1 MSEGYI
7 IGGGG
12 SALNFK
18 VIAVSSELLLP
29 ATAKENTIAVITTT
43 PITSY
48 VFSST
53 APTSP
58 TEGMVW
64 FATGTASTGGFNAI
78 KRNGLWVYPTGCQQ
92 YVSGAWV
99 SKTAKTYQSGKWTE
113 WRLAVKQLYWN
124 GDKCENVTGG
134 WNYVADGG
142 TISFDTDYLYMSAP
156 QNKYPYVYTVNE
168 IALAAEDYSTL
179 YIDCVVSL
187 SGGNYLEV
195 TNTSGTSLGR
205 VYIGTTSR
213 GITQLDVS
221 KIEKGIVKCECV
233 NTRTMTVYR
242 IWAE

>member
-12 SALNFK
+12 GALNFR

-29 ATAKENTIAVITTT
+29 ATAKENTIAVITTM

-48 VFSST
+48 VFDMT

-58 TEGMVW
+58 VEGMVW
-64 FATGTASTGGFNAI
+64 FAIGTSSFTSFNAI
-78 KRNGLWVYPTGCQQ
+78 KKNGLWVYPTNCKQ
-92 YVSGAWV
+92 YVSGAWAQ
-99 SKTAKTYQSGKWTE
+99 KTAYTWMREKWNV
-113 WRLAVKQLYWN
+113 WKPPVKQLYWD

-134 WNYVADGG
+134 WNYVSDSGA
-142 TISFDTDYLYMSAP
+142 ISFGTDYLYMSAP
-156 QNKYPYVYTVNE
+156 QGKYPYVYTVNE
-168 IALAAEDYSTL
+168 IALAAENYSTL

-187 SGGNYLEV
+187 AGGNFLEV
-195 TNTSGTSLGR
+195 TNNSGTSLGR

-221 KIEKGIVKCECV
+221 NIEKGIVKYECV
-233 NTRTMTVYR
+233 NTRTTTVYR

>member
-29 ATAKENTIAVITTT
+29 ATAKENTIAVITDTA
-43 PITSY
+43 ITAY
-48 VFSST
+48 VFAPAEPE
-53 APTSP
+53 APTDG
-58 TEGMVW
+58 TVW
-64 FATGTASTGGFNAI
+64 FAIGTSSFTSFNAI
-78 KRNGLWVYPTGCQQ
+78 KKNSLWVYPTNCKQ
-92 YVSGAWV
+92 YVSGAWAQ
-99 SKTAKTYQSGKWTE
+99 KTAYTWMREKWNV
-113 WRLAVKQLYWN
+113 WKSPVKQLYWN

-205 VYIGTTSR
+205 AYISTTSR

-221 KIEKGIVKCECV
+221 SIEKGIVKYECV
-233 NTRTMTVYR
+233 NTRTTTVYR